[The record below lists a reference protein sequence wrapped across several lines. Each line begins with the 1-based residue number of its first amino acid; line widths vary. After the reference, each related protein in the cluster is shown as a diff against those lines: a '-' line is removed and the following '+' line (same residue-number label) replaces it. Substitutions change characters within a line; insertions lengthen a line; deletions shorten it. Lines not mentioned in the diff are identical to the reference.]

1 MYDEAPCGFLST
13 LPDGSIVKVN
23 RTLAEWTGYTREE
36 LLQRRFVDLL
46 TAGGRIYHET
56 HYAPLLSMQGAV
68 REIAVELRRADGTRL
83 PVLVNSVL
91 KRDAE
96 ERPLLIYTTVFDATE
111 RRRYERELLRA
122 RDVERRG
129 REEEAEVAHVLQS
142 SMLASQPLTDERV
155 RVGTAYQPAIESLEV
170 GGDWHDAFAIDAD
183 RVGVVVGD
191 VVGRGIGA
199 ATVMGQLR
207 SATRALALAGLD
219 GPAAVVTAL
228 DRFAADLPQALM
240 ATLVYAEIEPASGAV
255 RLLSAGHPPPLLLAP
270 DRDPVV
276 IGSGRWLPLG
286 VAHAGERPVEARLTL
301 APGAQLLL
309 YSDGLVERRGESFD
323 RGVARL
329 ADALSRMRGHDPQAL
344 VDMLMELFGSPA
356 SARDDVCLLSV
367 ERAAQPSPGGV
378 T

>member
-1 MYDEAPCGFLST
+1 
-13 LPDGSIVKVN
+13 
-23 RTLAEWTGYTREE
+23 
-36 LLQRRFVDLL
+36 
-46 TAGGRIYHET
+46 
-56 HYAPLLSMQGAV
+56 MQGAV
-68 REIAVELRRADGTRL
+68 REIAVELRCADGTRL

-96 ERPLLIYTTVFDATE
+96 ERPLLIRTTVFDATE

-129 REEEAEVAHVLQS
+129 REEEAEVAHALQR
-142 SMLASQPLTDERV
+142 SMLTSGPLGDERV
-155 RVGTAYQPAIESLEV
+155 RVGTAYRPAIESLEV
-170 GGDWHDAFAIDAD
+170 GGDWHDAFSIDAD

-228 DRFAADLPQALM
+228 DRFAAGLPQALM

-270 DRDPVV
+270 DRDPIV

-323 RGVARL
+323 RGVERL
-329 ADALSRMRGHDPQAL
+329 SGVLGHLRGRGPQAL
-344 VDMLMELFGSPA
+344 VEMLLELLVDSA

-378 T
+378 A

>member
-23 RTLAEWTGYTREE
+23 RTLAEWTGFTREQ
-36 LLQRRFVDLL
+36 LLARRFVDLL

-56 HYAPLLSMQGAV
+56 HYAPLLAMQGTV

-96 ERPLLIYTTVFDATE
+96 QRPLMIRTTVFDATE

-129 REEEAEVAHVLQS
+129 REEEAEVAHVLQR
-142 SMLASQPLTDERV
+142 SMLASQPLTDARL
-155 RVGTAYQPAIESLEV
+155 RVGTAYRPAIESLEV
-170 GGDWHDAFAIDAD
+170 GGDWHDAFAIDAH

-228 DRFAADLPQALM
+228 DRFAVGLPQALM

-270 DRDPVV
+270 GRDPIV

-286 VAHAGERPVEARLTL
+286 VARAGELPVEARLTL
-301 APGAQLLL
+301 APGAQLVL

-323 RGVARL
+323 RGVERL
-329 ADALSRMRGHDPQAL
+329 AGVLGHLRGRDPQTL
-344 VDMLMELFGSPA
+344 VEMLLELLTDSA